1 MYGWLQHYNGRIEW
15 LPVYVVLTELCTAA
29 QCTTHRSDEVASQQL
44 LSATHAYWHTV
55 IVFWVFFL
63 PVHSHQVKTR
73 KEKSGLCH
81 AFKAQ
86 WRVWIILLSSQ
97 MGKHCVYYAMTLQ
110 LC

>member
-63 PVHSHQVKTR
+63 PVHSHQVKQEKR
-73 KEKSGLCH
+73 KVDFVMLLRHSGECGLFCYQVRWESIV
-81 AFKAQ
+81 FIMQ
-86 WRVWIILLSSQ
+86 
-97 MGKHCVYYAMTLQ
+97 
-110 LC
+110 